1 MWSSYWKLISHIN
14 IYNSPKSLKFSKFL
28 MLIIIR
34 LIIRFFEFFYLPAN
48 LFLNLIHLFFLLY
61 DMVLD
66 CCCVNLKKFF
76 KLINSIKY
84 LNFEIG
90 K

>member
-1 MWSSYWKLISHIN
+1 MLSSYWKLISHIN
-14 IYNSPKSLKFSKFL
+14 FYNSPKSLKFSKFL

-34 LIIRFFEFFYLPAN
+34 FFEFFYLLAN

>member
-1 MWSSYWKLISHIN
+1 MLSSYWKLISHIN
-14 IYNSPKSLKFSKFL
+14 IYNSPKNLKFSKFL

-34 LIIRFFEFFYLPAN
+34 FFEFFYLLAN